1 MKIHAACMTQNELS
15 DLIPNIEALLPH
27 VHTLTIVDGGSS
39 DLTIPY
45 MRNLSKRNPK
55 VNFIISPWENDFPKQ
70 RNKYLAKIRE
80 FAEPGDWLCTFDP
93 DEYYAQNTLEA
104 LPQLIAEAEA
114 QGKTMIGLQCIS
126 QTFMGPEKVYE
137 NLDAY
142 HKTLIMKW
150 FPEFHY
156 AGFKVHES
164 KVGIPHEIMDVH
176 HNYYHR
182 KQADV
187 IWIRGMRNSFIGGG
201 GPNLGN
207 ANPLWQEARNL
218 VRIELGVEPENQDQ
232 MSWHDFYAFLLKGKI
247 QGPLR
252 DFIIA
257 MRNEGTPGANSPY
270 NWRTDRWDG
279 SSEWREW
286 YKSYFRY
293 LHPEEEPEEYRNIH
307 IP

>member
-1 MKIHAACMTQNELS
+1 MPKIHAACMTMNELS
-15 DLIPNIEALLPH
+15 DLAPNVEALLPH
-27 VHTLTIVDGGSS
+27 VHTLTVIDGGSS

-45 MRNLSKRNPK
+45 MRNLAKRNPK
-55 VNFIISPWENDFPKQ
+55 VNFIISPWEGNFPKQ
-70 RNKYLAKIRE
+70 RNKYVSKIRE
-80 FAEPGDWLCTFDP
+80 FAEPGDWMVTMDP
-93 DEYYAQNTLEA
+93 DEFYAQNTLDS
-104 LPQLIAEAEA
+104 LPALIAEAEKM
-114 QGKTMIGLQCIS
+114 GKTMIGLQCIS

-156 AGFKVHES
+156 GGFLVHES
-164 KVGIPHEIMDVH
+164 KEGIPHEIWDVH

-187 IWIRGMRNSFIGGG
+187 IWIRGCRNSYTGGG
-201 GPNLGN
+201 GPNLGDS
-207 ANPLWQEARNL
+207 NPLWKTSLQLVTEAAGK
-218 VRIELGVEPENQDQ
+218 ELT
-232 MSWHDFYAFLLKGKI
+232 WHEFYNFMLKGKI
-247 QGPLR
+247 QGRLR
-252 DFIIA
+252 DFILA
-257 MRNEGTPGANSPY
+257 MRNEGTPEANSSY
-270 NWRTDRWDG
+270 NWRTDKWDG

-293 LHPEEEPEEYRNIH
+293 LHPEEEPVELRDIH